1 MEKKITTKHGV
12 CVIHTETG
20 ITESQAMNALT
31 LYAQAVSENER
42 KEKEGNAA

>member
-1 MEKKITTKHGV
+1 MEMEIRTKHGV

-31 LYAQAVSENER
+31 LYAQAVNENER
-42 KEKEGNAA
+42 KEKDGNAA